1 VTAHNRSDD
10 RDFKTILRS
19 TVGVVFLG
27 TPHRGAK
34 SAELG
39 VLLAHAVNVFGA
51 GWKQGILQTLKYES
65 EELLGLED
73 EFAQI
78 SSSKELVC
86 FHEIKETKGMGL
98 VRSLPSSLS
107 KINLTNRT

>member
-10 RDFKTILRS
+10 HDFERILSS

-39 VLLAHAVNVFGA
+39 VLLAHAANLLGA
-51 GWKQGILQTLKYES
+51 GWKQGLLQTLKYES
-65 EELLGLED
+65 EELLSLED

-78 SSSKELVC
+78 TLSKEFVC

-98 VRSLPSSLS
+98 VCSRSHSFS
-107 KINLTNRT
+107 KRNLTNRS